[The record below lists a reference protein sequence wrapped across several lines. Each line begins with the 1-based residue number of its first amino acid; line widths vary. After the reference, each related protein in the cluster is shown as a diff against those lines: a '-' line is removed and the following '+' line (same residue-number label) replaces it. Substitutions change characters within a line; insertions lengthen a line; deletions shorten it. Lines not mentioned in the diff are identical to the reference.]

1 MCADASETRTS
12 TSGNDALAVDWTAA
26 NAAHLYRR
34 AGFGASPKQLEQ
46 ALEQGFEK
54 TLAKLLK
61 PDKPLPKP
69 PKKVLKYLSRLQ
81 TWWLDRMV
89 KSKHPLSHRMT
100 LFWHNHFATANS
112 KVQDLS
118 RMHAHVKLLHDGSL
132 GDFGE
137 LLLGVSRDPAML
149 VWLDNWQ
156 NFADSINENYAREL
170 MELFTTGV
178 LDASGQPN
186 YGEDDVVAVA
196 RAFTGWTLEDGEFSF
211 AEWGHDHGLKTFKGE
226 TADFD
231 GTDILERLV
240 DDPATARRLAMKLW
254 SHFAYPVALDD
265 PLLDGIAQAYFDSGH
280 RIAPMVEAIFRHDAF
295 WSDAARRALVKGPA
309 EFLVGSARL
318 LGARPRKDQH
328 LEIGGALAAMG
339 QSLCNPPSVFGWDEG
354 LAWVA
359 ASGMLERAAAAEAL
373 ADARGKWAA
382 YTFKPDKL
390 LGKKKDWAAL
400 GASGAVARLLEAA
413 DLPEASA
420 ATVAALEA
428 YAAADENGVPQ
439 PVTIDADFAD
449 VKARGILA
457 LILSSPEYQLA

>member
-1 MCADASETRTS
+1 MSVVGSETAT
-12 TSGNDALAVDWTAA
+12 TTAGNDALAVDWTAA

-46 ALEQGFEK
+46 ALKQGFEK
-54 TLAKLLK
+54 TLAALLK

-69 PKKVLKYLSRLQ
+69 PKKVLQDLTRLQ

-89 KSKHPLSHRMT
+89 KSKHPLSHRLT

-112 KVQDLS
+112 KVQDLGA
-118 RMHAHVKLLHDGSL
+118 MHAHVRLLHDNAL
-132 GDFGE
+132 GDFGG
-137 LLLGVSRDPAML
+137 LVLGVSRDPAML

-178 LDASGQPN
+178 LDQANQPN
-186 YGEDDVVAVA
+186 YSEADVVAVA
-196 RAFTGWTLEDGEFSF
+196 RAFTGWTLDGGEFLF

-231 GTDILERLV
+231 GTDILDRLV

-265 PLLDGIAQAYFDSGH
+265 PLLDGVAQAYVDSGH
-280 RIAPMVEAIFRHDAF
+280 AIAPMVEAIFRHDAF
-295 WSDAARRALVKGPA
+295 WSDTARRALVKGPA
-309 EFLVGSARL
+309 EFLVGSARM
-318 LGARPRKDQH
+318 LGAKLRKDH
-328 LEIGGALAAMG
+328 AWEIGNALAAMG
-339 QSLCNPPSVFGWDEG
+339 QSLYSPPSVFGWDEG

-359 ASGMLERAAAAEAL
+359 ASGLLERAATAEAL
-373 ADARGKWAA
+373 ADARGKYAA

-390 LGKKKDWAAL
+390 LGKKKEWAGL

-413 DLPEASA
+413 DLPEASP

-428 YAAADENGVPQ
+428 YAAADENGQPQ
-439 PVTIDADFAD
+439 PVTVDATFAD

>member
-1 MCADASETRTS
+1 
-12 TSGNDALAVDWTAA
+12 LAVDWTAA

-34 AGFGASPKQLEQ
+34 AGFGATPKQVEQ
-46 ALEQGFEK
+46 ALKQGFEQ
-54 TLAKLLK
+54 TLAALLE

-69 PKKVLKYLSRLQ
+69 PKKALQDLARLQ
-81 TWWLDRMV
+81 AWWLGRMV
-89 KSKHPLSHRMT
+89 KSKHPLSHRLA

-112 KVQDLS
+112 KVQDLR
-118 RMHAHVKLLHDGSL
+118 RMHAQIKLLHDGGL
-132 GDFGE
+132 GDFGA
-137 LLLGVSRDPAML
+137 LLLGISRDPAML

-156 NFADSINENYAREL
+156 NFADSLNENYAREL
-170 MELFTTGV
+170 MELFSTGV
-178 LDASGQPN
+178 LDQSGQPN
-186 YGEDDVVAVA
+186 YGEADVVAVA
-196 RAFTGWTLEDGEFSF
+196 RAFTGWTLEGGEFVF

-231 GTDILERLV
+231 GTDILDRLV

-265 PLLDGIAQAYFDSGH
+265 PVLDGIAQAYSDSGH

-318 LGARPRKDQH
+318 LGAKLRKDH
-328 LEIGGALAAMG
+328 AWEIGGALAAMG
-339 QSLCNPPSVFGWDEG
+339 QSLLNPPSVFGWDEG

-359 ASGMLERAAAAEAL
+359 ASGLLERAATAEAL
-373 ADARGKWAA
+373 ADARGKYAA

-390 LGKKKDWAAL
+390 LGKKKDWAGL
-400 GASGAVARLLEAA
+400 GASGAVARLLAAA
-413 DLPEASA
+413 DLPEASPT
-420 ATVAALEA
+420 TVAALEA

-439 PVTIDADFAD
+439 PVTVDAAFAD

-457 LILSSPEYQLA
+457 LILSSPEYQMA